1 LSANCGACHNDRG
14 PLARLGLSLLHQVG
28 ADPGAPERAVASAVG
43 APGRFKV
50 PTAPDSSRIVAPGQP
65 QNSALLHRMKSRRPS
80 SQMPPLGT
88 VIADGAA
95 IDLVRRWVEGLGS
108 RHAL

>member
-1 LSANCGACHNDRG
+1 
-14 PLARLGLSLLHQVG
+14 
-28 ADPGAPERAVASAVG
+28 
-43 APGRFKV
+43 
-50 PTAPDSSRIVAPGQP
+50 
-65 QNSALLHRMKSRRPS
+65 MKSRRPS